1 MASESGAVLVAAGV
15 TSAVALA
22 GFGLTSWLA
31 RGRPTRA
38 AWGAPFV
45 VVAALAAGVASA
57 SRMML
62 LAEDARGLIF
72 VLLSGA
78 PIALLCGLLLARRV
92 RRIEERLQR
101 ERADRERA
109 AAVERDRREMIQ
121 WLSHDLRTPLSGIR
135 ILAEAVGVGAADPA
149 EASARITREVDRLD
163 AMVDDIAE
171 LSRLQSPARSELV
184 PLPLVDLVSDAAAA
198 VHPLADA
205 AGVRVV
211 TGRLDDV
218 VVPMTP
224 RSVVR
229 AVTDLLRNAVR
240 HTGSRGM
247 VGVSVTA
254 AAGFGI
260 VEVTDQCGG
269 IAEADL
275 PRVFDAGWR
284 GDPARGDERG
294 SGGMGLGL
302 AIVREVAR
310 GHGGTVEVRNLPDGS
325 GCAFTLRLPT
335 DGVRATSDRHR
346 DRAAPRTRVTPEAR
360 SSPTRT

>member
-45 VVAALAAGVASA
+45 VVAALAAGVAAA
-57 SRMML
+57 SRTML

-135 ILAEAVGVGAADPA
+135 ILAEGVGAGAAGPT
-149 EASARITREVDRLD
+149 EATARIAREVDRLD
-163 AMVDDIAE
+163 SMVDDISE
-171 LSRLQSPARSELV
+171 LSRLQSPAPPEFV
-184 PLPLVDLVSDAAAA
+184 TLPLVDVVSDAVAA
-198 VHPLADA
+198 VHPLAGA
-205 AGVRVV
+205 AEVEVAQ
-211 TGRLDDV
+211 GRLDDV
-218 VVPMTP
+218 LVPVAP
-224 RSVVR
+224 RAVAR

-240 HTGSRGM
+240 HTGPGGR
-247 VGVSVTA
+247 VQVSVTA
-254 AAGFGI
+254 ATDFAVI
-260 VEVTDQCGG
+260 EVADQCGG
-269 IAEADL
+269 IAPEDL

-284 GDPARGDERG
+284 GDPARGEQPG
-294 SGGMGLGL
+294 TAGMGLGL
-302 AIVREVAR
+302 AIVREVALR
-310 GHGGTVEVRNLPDGS
+310 HGGSADVLNLADGS
-325 GCAFTLRLPT
+325 GCAFRLCLPCPQ
-335 DGVRATSDRHR
+335 VR
-346 DRAAPRTRVTPEAR
+346 
-360 SSPTRT
+360 PTRGR